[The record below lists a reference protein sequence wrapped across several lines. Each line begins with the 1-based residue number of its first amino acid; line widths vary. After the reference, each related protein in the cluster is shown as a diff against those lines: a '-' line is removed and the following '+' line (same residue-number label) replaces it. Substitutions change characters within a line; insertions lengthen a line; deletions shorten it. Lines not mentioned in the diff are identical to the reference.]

1 MSEDK
6 STESGEVI
14 ENIKES
20 VEEVVEDVKESVEE
34 VVEDIKETI
43 EEVADTVESA
53 IDDAKPPLMKLKDEN
68 PKLFYGAIAGIV
80 VILGAVFMS
89 GGDNAKQ
96 HVSKVTYTVGQSYT
110 LHAANALTD
119 TTLKILKVP
128 GQMASFD
135 NESDVVCNA
144 PSGTPVIARSF
155 QDAFG
160 TKQLFVQVEVQQE
173 AGDCRQGVKGWTL
186 KTNLK

>member
-6 STESGEVI
+6 STESGEAI

-20 VEEVVEDVKESVEE
+20 VEEVVA
-34 VVEDIKETI
+34 DIKET
-43 EEVADTVESA
+43 VEGA
-53 IDDAKPPLMKLKDEN
+53 IDDTKPPLMKLKDEN
-68 PKLFYGAIAGIV
+68 PKLFYGALVAV
-80 VILGAVFMS
+80 VVVLGGVFMS
-89 GGDNAKQ
+89 GGDNGGKQ
-96 HVSKVTYTVGQSYT
+96 HASQMTYAVGQSYT
-110 LHAANALTD
+110 LQAANALTD
-119 TTLKILKVP
+119 TTVKILKVP

-135 NESDVVCNA
+135 NESDIVCSA
-144 PSGTPVIARSF
+144 PTGTPALARSF

>member
-6 STESGEVI
+6 STESGEAI

-20 VEEVVEDVKESVEE
+20 VEEVVED
-34 VVEDIKETI
+34 IKET
-43 EEVADTVESA
+43 VEDVVDAVEGA

-68 PKLFYGAIAGIV
+68 PKLFYGALAGV
-80 VILGAVFMS
+80 VVVLGAVFMS
-89 GGDNAKQ
+89 GGDNGGKQ
-96 HVSKVTYTVGQSYT
+96 HASQMTYAVGQSYT
-110 LHAANALTD
+110 LHAANALTE

-135 NESDVVCNA
+135 NESDVICSA
-144 PSGTPVIARSF
+144 PSGTSVLARSF

-160 TKQLFVQVEVQQE
+160 TKQLFVQVEIQQE
-173 AGDCRQGVKGWTL
+173 TGDCRQGVKGWTL

>member
-6 STESGEVI
+6 STESGDAI
-14 ENIKES
+14 ENSNETIES
-20 VEEVVEDVKESVEE
+20 
-34 VVEDIKETI
+34 VVEDIKET
-43 EEVADTVESA
+43 VEDVVDA
-53 IDDAKPPLMKLKDEN
+53 VDGALDDVKPPLMKLKDEN
-68 PKLFYGAIAGIV
+68 PKLFYGALAGIV
-80 VILGAVFMS
+80 VVLGAVFMS
-89 GGDNAKQ
+89 GGDSGVKQ
-96 HVSKVTYTVGQSYT
+96 HASQITYTVGQSYT
-110 LHAANALTD
+110 LQAANALTE

-135 NESDVVCNA
+135 NESDIICSA
-144 PSGTPVIARSF
+144 PTGTPVLARSF

-160 TKQLFVQVEVQQE
+160 TKQLFVQVEIQQE